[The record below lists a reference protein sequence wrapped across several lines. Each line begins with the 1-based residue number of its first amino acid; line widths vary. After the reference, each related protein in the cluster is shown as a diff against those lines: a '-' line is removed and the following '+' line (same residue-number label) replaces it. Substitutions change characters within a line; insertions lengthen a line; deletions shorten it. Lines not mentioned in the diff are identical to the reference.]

1 MSAFL
6 HGRDA
11 PDGEGALLVRGSLW
25 CFACFLLAGR
35 SRIPARREGVFEA
48 NGEFSRLIGEG
59 SGLREQSGGCRTR
72 TRSLP
77 SLVRQPPAAAGRL
90 PSRPWVRT
98 CSLLAPR
105 F

>member
-35 SRIPARREGVFEA
+35 SRIPARREGVSQA
-48 NGEFSRLIGEG
+48 NGAFDQERLRA
-59 SGLREQSGGCRTR
+59 SGTR

-77 SLVRQPPAAAGRL
+77 AMPRL
-90 PSRPWVRT
+90 GLPTCPS
-98 CSLLAPR
+98 
-105 F
+105 